1 MCLHLP
7 LEAGKVDHCGCA
19 WKKHHAFYMISS
31 VPWTNSQ
38 TMPAELCAT
47 LGTIH
52 VLAAPLLLDVNLALR
67 ALLGQDHHELHLDVL
82 VIGLVLPA
90 LNQETGHCVVF
101 FSATTK
107 AKLLLTG
114 TSHNRGPGGGS
125 KNNNRNRGRTY
136 LGESAGSLTTP

>member
-1 MCLHLP
+1 
-7 LEAGKVDHCGCA
+7 
-19 WKKHHAFYMISS
+19 
-31 VPWTNSQ
+31 
-38 TMPAELCAT
+38 MPAELCAT
-47 LGTIH
+47 LCTIH

-82 VIGLVLPA
+82 VIGLVLPV

-114 TSHNRGPGGGS
+114 TSHNRGPGGRY